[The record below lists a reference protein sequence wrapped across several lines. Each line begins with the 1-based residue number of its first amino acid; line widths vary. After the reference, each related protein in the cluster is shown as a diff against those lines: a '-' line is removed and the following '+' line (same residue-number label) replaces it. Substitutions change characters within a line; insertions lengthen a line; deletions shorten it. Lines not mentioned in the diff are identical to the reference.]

1 MLQARSWLPRTEG
14 SIRLGFRHRDGRTAL
29 DVLHQSGAA
38 RVRFPKVAAGQPPQV
53 VLLNTAGGFTGGDRL
68 DLDVRLAAH
77 TQALVTTA
85 AAEKIYRARE
95 GEATVRVTL
104 AVGESAELTW
114 LPQTTI
120 LFDRA
125 RFERRT
131 DVDLA
136 PGASFLAVESFVF
149 GRAAMGEQM
158 HTGFCRDVWRV
169 RRGGRLVFADTFLAD
184 GPVARMLERPATL
197 GGARAVA
204 MVLYIAPDAAQR
216 LAEVRGAL
224 EGAGSTAGAST
235 WNGMLVAR
243 ALAEDGRTL
252 STDIKRVAE
261 RLSGEPM
268 PRVWQC

>member
-1 MLQARSWLPRTEG
+1 LLQALSWLPRTEG
-14 SIRLGFRHRDGRTAL
+14 SIRLGFRHRDGQTML
-29 DVLHQSGAA
+29 DTLYQAGAA
-38 RVRFPKVAAGQPPQV
+38 RVRFPKVAAGQPTQA

-68 DLDVRLAAH
+68 DVDVRLAAR
-77 TQALVTTA
+77 TRALVTTA

-95 GEATVRVTL
+95 GETTVRVKL
-104 AVGESAELTW
+104 AAGEGAALTW
-114 LPQTTI
+114 LPQATI

-136 PGASFLAVESFVF
+136 PDSSFLAVESFVF

-158 HTGFCRDVWRV
+158 HTGYCRDVWRV
-169 RRGGRLVFADTFLAD
+169 RRDGRLIFADTFLAD

-197 GGARAVA
+197 GGARSVA
-204 MVLYIAPDAAQR
+204 MIIYIAPDAAQR
-216 LAEVRGAL
+216 IKVVRGVL
-224 EGAGSTAGAST
+224 ESAGSTAGASA

-243 ALAEDGRTL
+243 ALAPDGRTL
-252 STDIKRVAE
+252 AAGIKRVAE
-261 RLSGEPM
+261 RLSGHPM